1 MRVEVDSL
9 SAETDV
15 VYVVGDVSRAEGSR
29 LHRLAARSAST
40 GRRVL
45 VDLTHVSF
53 LDSAGVSAVT
63 ALWRALRADR
73 TPAAFVVPDDSPA
86 ARTLGI
92 ARVTSMLGLVATVE
106 QGLHAVRA

>member
-1 MRVEVDSL
+1 MRVDVDSFGT
-9 SAETDV
+9 ETDV

-29 LHRLAARSAST
+29 LHRTAARSASA

-63 ALWRALRADR
+63 ALWRSLRADR
-73 TPAAFVVPDDSPA
+73 TPSAFVVPDDSPA
-86 ARTLGI
+86 ARTLRI
-92 ARVTSMLGLVATVE
+92 ARVASMLGVVATLE
-106 QGLHAVRA
+106 QGLRALHA